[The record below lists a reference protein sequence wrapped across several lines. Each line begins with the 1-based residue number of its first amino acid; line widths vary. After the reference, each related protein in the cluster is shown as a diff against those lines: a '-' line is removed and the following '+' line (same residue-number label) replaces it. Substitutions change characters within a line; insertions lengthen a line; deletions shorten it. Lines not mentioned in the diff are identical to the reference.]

1 MKNINDLNNLVEKLA
16 HDPHNPEL
24 LFALGYQHEILGEH
38 AGAVTFYLKAAE
50 YTHNPDIAYESL
62 CRMFIIYMM
71 AGRRNTTAKRCL
83 NQAIALQ
90 PNRPEAYYLLS
101 QFYEKTEEWQEYYT
115 TCEQGLFF
123 VDNKKSTITGLDFYH
138 SDQFLFGKAVSAW
151 WLGRFEEAIQLF
163 HDVLS
168 RKNLQPHVLQ
178 IAENNLKSIDYRVDS
193 VRAYVSSD
201 HDLLRYK
208 FSGSEKIQKNF
219 SQCMQDIFVLCM
231 TNGKKGGTYLEIGSC
246 TPFHTNN
253 TALLETQFGWTGQS
267 IEIEKDYCEQ
277 FNAERKNPCHHT
289 DARNIDYQHF
299 IDNTLG
305 IQDIDYLQID
315 CEPVAVSYDVLTKI
329 PFDKYRFA
337 VITFEHDYYLDEEKL
352 YRQKSRKL
360 LEAHGYKLVAGNI
373 SVNHRDS
380 FEDWWVHPDL
390 VDSDILEIM
399 TCANEYVLFV
409 EDYLLCGNK
418 VLPKKTPE
426 IKLSV
431 KENTAEK
438 SIIIPTKHLDVEHW
452 RATPWPTLE
461 ITTNIAKKGC
471 VVDCVYCPQRIL
483 EKSYVDEKRFLTLD
497 DFKRALESVPTEIR
511 ITFAGFTEPWLNKYA
526 TDMALYAHR
535 RGHPVSAF
543 TTAVGMK
550 PDDVYRLT
558 EIPFAGQPNGDF
570 CLHLPDQQR
579 LAKHPINDNYIQVIK
594 AFHEQQHNI
603 TNFTTMCMSDQVHE
617 AVAEWFPHA
626 HVPEF
631 YNRAGNLLGEAML
644 KPELDEVKHIV
655 RSAPEKNHD
664 TTCGCP
670 EELYHN
676 VMLPNGD
683 VSLCCMDY
691 SIENILGNL
700 FTQRYNDIMPA
711 MKTCFDICRKCEN
724 GVHPDTKEIK

>member
-1 MKNINDLNNLVEKLA
+1 MSDITEINKLIEQLA
-16 HDPHNPEL
+16 QDPHNDEM
-24 LFALGYQHEILGEH
+24 LFSLGYLHETMGMH
-38 AGAVTFYLKAAE
+38 AGAITFYLKAAE
-50 YTHNPDIAYESL
+50 FTQTKQIAYESL
-62 CRMFIIYMM
+62 CRMFMIYMM
-71 AGRRNTTAKRCL
+71 AGNRTVTAKRCL
-83 NQAIALQ
+83 DQAIALQ
-90 PNRPEAYYLLS
+90 PQRPEAHFLIS
-101 QFYEKTEEWQEYYT
+101 QFYENTQQWQECYTASQIGLQFADGNQSTVTDLKYY
-115 TCEQGLFF
+115 
-123 VDNKKSTITGLDFYH
+123 H
-138 SDQFLFGKAVSAW
+138 PDQFVFQQALSAW
-151 WLGRFEEAIQLF
+151 WIGQFEE
-163 HDVLS
+163 S
-168 RKNLQPHVLQ
+168 RKTFRDLAKKDTLPDL
-178 IAENNLKSIDYRVDS
+178 AELIEKNIQVMGNGPYPVCTYIGN
-193 VRAYVSSD
+193 D
-201 HDLLRYK
+201 HNLLRHQ
-208 FSGSEKIQKNF
+208 FPGSEKIQRNF
-219 SQCMQDIFVLCM
+219 SQCMQDMFVLCA
-231 TNGKKGGTYLEIGSC
+231 TDGKRDGTYLEIGSGK
-246 TPFHTNN
+246 PFYNNN
-253 TALLETQFGWTGQS
+253 TALLEQQFEWTGLS
-267 IEIEKDYCEQ
+267 IEIDKDLCDI
-277 FNAERKNPCHHT
+277 FNLERKNPCYHG
-289 DARNIDYQHF
+289 DATQVNYAELLQNNFDVY
-299 IDNTLG
+299 
-305 IQDIDYLQID
+305 DIDYLQID
-315 CEPVAVSYDVLTKI
+315 CEPPAVSYEVLTKI
-329 PFDKYRFA
+329 PFDHFRFA
-337 VITFEHDYYLDEEKL
+337 TITFEHDYYADEEKI
-352 YRQKSRKL
+352 YREKSRQFLREK
-360 LEAHGYKLVAGNI
+360 GYILIAGN
-373 SVNHRDS
+373 VAPNTRDS
-380 FEDWWVHPDL
+380 FEDWWVRPDL

-570 CLHLPDQQR
+570 CLHLPDRQR

-603 TNFTTMCMSDQVHE
+603 TNFTTMCMSDHVHE